1 LNEAPWRR
9 NYNFAH
15 EIFHLITWDSFPPS
29 LIKKKPDLWDMLEKI
44 VNVFASC
51 ILLPSDVV
59 TVEVEKNIDKDSIA
73 YIDLI
78 GMAIKTAKVM
88 MLKCVLLVPTL
99 SLNLNSV
106 QVTALQSRHLP

>member
-1 LNEAPWRR
+1 
-9 NYNFAH
+9 
-15 EIFHLITWDSFPPS
+15 
-29 LIKKKPDLWDMLEKI
+29 MLEKI
-44 VNVFASC
+44 VNVFTSC

-59 TVEVEKNIDKDSIA
+59 TVEFEKNIDKDSIA